1 MSTSE
6 RSTDRTTATLPPPV
20 AVRSL
25 AGGLLLMAGFTVGW
39 ASLAPYGWTGPAAV
53 APVVLAAAAALAFAA
68 GAVALFREAG
78 RFPPV
83 TDPADAE
90 RGRRIGR
97 AYGLTFGLEGLAIFV
112 VAATL
117 SRTGNVDFQV
127 PAIALVVGLHFY
139 PMARIFDR
147 TVDLWI
153 ASWVVAVAAL
163 GLAAVA
169 AAWAAVPAVWSAVG
183 VGTALGTAAYGVFM
197 LREGRGLLGLLRR
210 ERPRS

>member
-1 MSTSE
+1 MSTSDT
-6 RSTDRTTATLPPPV
+6 STNQTTTALPPPV

-39 ASLAPYGWTGPAAV
+39 ASLAPYGWTGAA
-53 APVVLAAAAALAFAA
+53 ATGPVVLAVAAALAFAA
-68 GAVALFREAG
+68 GAVALFRDAG

-83 TDPADAE
+83 TDAVEAD

-97 AYGLTFGLEGLAIFV
+97 AYGLTFGVEGLAIFV

-117 SRTGNVDFQV
+117 SRTGNVDYQV

-169 AAWAAVPAVWSAVG
+169 GAWAAVPAVWSAVG
-183 VGTALGTAAYGVFM
+183 VGTALGTAAYGVYM
-197 LREGRGLLGLLRR
+197 LREGRGLLGRLHR
-210 ERPRS
+210 EHPRD

>member
-6 RSTDRTTATLPPPV
+6 PSTDQTITALPPPV

-39 ASLAPYGWTGPAAV
+39 ASLAPYGWTGVAAA
-53 APVVLAAAAALAFAA
+53 APVVLAVAAALAFVA
-68 GAVALFREAG
+68 GAVALFRDAG

-83 TDPADAE
+83 TDPAEAD

-117 SRTGNVDFQV
+117 SRTGNVDYQV

-169 AAWAAVPAVWSAVG
+169 GAWAAVPAVWSAVG

-197 LREGRGLLGLLRR
+197 LREGRGLLGLLGQ
-210 ERPRS
+210 RSRG